1 MQHPFLRHS
10 AQNWTRTC
18 GFCYRERRRR
28 HVSITW
34 PTNASLTSNC
44 TNNSARYSLP
54 LSWCHSAVCFASSL
68 WGLLICMNFGPAHF
82 SYSGQLKPQLKIA
95 YETEM
100 ATKKDWAKAA
110 TMLAV
115 ERERGEE
122 EHGWKPS
129 WRQVESQTNRDTRPT
144 LNVMQNSTKFCWLEK
159 LNFHFALFLVIS
171 LWCFSVPRPFILG
184 AFSVN
189 CAHHYFWIFDSFF
202 LNDKLLVNQLKLKL
216 KLTHL

>member
-82 SYSGQLKPQLKIA
+82 SCSFFSR
-95 YETEM
+95 T
-100 ATKKDWAKAA
+100 AKAA
-110 TMLAV
+110 IKNCLWNWNGYKKGLSKSCNNVGCRKREGRRGGQMKAV
-115 ERERGEE
+115 VTAS
-122 EHGWKPS
+122 WKPNKP
-129 WRQVESQTNRDTRPT
+129 RHTPHIERYA
-144 LNVMQNSTKFCWLEK
+144 K
-159 LNFHFALFLVIS
+159 LNKV
-171 LWCFSVPRPFILG
+171 
-184 AFSVN
+184 
-189 CAHHYFWIFDSFF
+189 
-202 LNDKLLVNQLKLKL
+202 LLAWK
-216 KLTHL
+216 T